1 VNKEIHTYLKLITRW
16 WWLLIIS
23 AIIPMVISYH
33 FASQQPDLYQ
43 AKATLV
49 VGTSIF
55 QDPDPNRSE
64 MDLSNTLAA
73 AYAELVRQRPVT
85 EAVIERL
92 GLERAPEALAG
103 QIGTSIRSGAQLLEI
118 QVIDTNPQAAALIA
132 NALADELIRR
142 SPSSGQDA
150 EQQDF
155 IKNQLNELQVK
166 VENINKQI
174 EELSASL
181 ADLTSAAEI
190 QDTQERID
198 ALEQVKSR
206 YQSTYADLFDSYHAE
221 SPNVLSLFEPA
232 SIPQSPIPS
241 KTKLTV
247 AVAGAAGVGLAL
259 GAVVL
264 MEFLDTSL
272 RWENNEDIQTILG
285 LPVLG
290 AIANMSTSRD
300 GSLSKTI
307 DPLSPGAEMIRSL
320 RTNIF
325 LTAKDQP
332 LKTIVV
338 TSPTTGD
345 GKTFA
350 VAQLGLTIA
359 AEGKRTVIVVDAD
372 LRKPTLHEAFDR
384 PNIYGVSDLLSGQ
397 ASIPRSYWPEG
408 VQKTD
413 VNNVYLLP
421 AGEPPLDPS
430 SLLTSPRLKELLD
443 SLKKRADVIIID
455 TPPELTAPDAGIL
468 ASAADGTVLVVS
480 AGSTGRNKALKTKE
494 NLIKRDEV
502 NILGIAFNRVKARG
516 YSYYYRNGAKRRPQ
530 EPGTWERL
538 PLVGDVIASRSKNH
552 NHSLGVKEMADRLG
566 VKPATVRRW
575 CKSDRLPASKSWL
588 GWQIEE
594 HKFHEAVQKITQDV
608 QT

>member
-1 VNKEIHTYLKLITRW
+1 MNQEIRTYLRLITRW

-23 AIIPMVISYH
+23 AIIPMVISYQ

-49 VGTSIF
+49 VGTSVF
-55 QDPDPNRSE
+55 QDPDPNRSQ

-73 AYAELVRQRPVT
+73 AYAELIRQRPVT

-92 GLERAPEALAG
+92 GLERSPQALAG

-118 QVIDTNPQAAALIA
+118 HVTDTNPQAAALIA

-142 SPSSGQDA
+142 SPSSGQDP

-155 IKNQLNELQVK
+155 IRNQLDELRAK
-166 VENINKQI
+166 I
-174 EELSASL
+174 EDVDKRIEDLSASL
-181 ADLTSAAEI
+181 SNLTSAAEI
-190 QDTQERID
+190 QDAQERID

-232 SIPQSPIPS
+232 SVPTSPIPS
-241 KTKLTV
+241 KTKLIV
-247 AVAGAAGVGLAL
+247 AVAGVAGVGLAL
-259 GAVVL
+259 GAIVL

-272 RWENNEDIQTILG
+272 RWGNDDMQSVLG

-290 AIANMSTSRD
+290 AIARSSYRSKN
-300 GSLSKTI
+300 GSLAKAF
-307 DPLSPGAEMIRSL
+307 DPLSPSAEMVRSL

-325 LTAKDQP
+325 LAAKEQP
-332 LKTIVV
+332 LRTILV
-338 TSPTTGD
+338 TSPATGD

-359 AEGKRTVIVVDAD
+359 AEGKRTVVVVDAD
-372 LRKPTLHEAFDR
+372 LRKPTLHEAFDL
-384 PNIYGVSDLLSGQ
+384 PNIHGASDLLSDQ
-397 ASIPRSYWPEG
+397 ASLGCSSWPEG
-408 VQKTD
+408 VQKTEVD
-413 VNNVYLLP
+413 KLYLLS

-430 SLLTSPRLKELLD
+430 ALLTSARLKELLNC
-443 SLKKRADVIIID
+443 LKKQADVVILD
-455 TPPELTAPDAGIL
+455 SPPELVGPDAGVL

-480 AGSTGRNKALKTKE
+480 DRGTRRDKALKAKE
-494 NLIKRDEV
+494 DIIKCDEA
-502 NILGIAFNRVKARG
+502 NMLGIAFNRVKVKG
-516 YSYYYRNGAKRRPQ
+516 YSSYYYHNGAKRQRR
-530 EPGTWERL
+530 ERSLWKRL
-538 PLVGDVIASRSKNH
+538 PLIGDAIASKTQGT
-552 NHSLGVKEMADRLG
+552 LGVKEMADRLG

-575 CKSDRLPASKSWL
+575 CKNGRLPAIKLWL
-588 GWQIEE
+588 RWRVEE
-594 HKFHEAVQKITQDV
+594 DAFQEAMQTITQDV
-608 QT
+608 HA